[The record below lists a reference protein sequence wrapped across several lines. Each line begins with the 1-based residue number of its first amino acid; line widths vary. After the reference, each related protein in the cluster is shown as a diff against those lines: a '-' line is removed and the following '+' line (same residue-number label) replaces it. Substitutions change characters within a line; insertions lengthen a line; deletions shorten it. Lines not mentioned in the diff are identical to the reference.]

1 MIDLTVVY
9 YTCNAIP
16 NKFAHNMQ
24 EQLLKATEGIPI
36 ISVSHIPMQ
45 FGNNI
50 KVDLERNH
58 FNIYRQALI
67 GAKEAHTKYIALCE
81 DDVLY
86 SPEHFKRRPKDDNHF
101 TYNLGAWSIF
111 TWGEPMF
118 THKGIPRK
126 NLNSFICNRE
136 LFIEAMEE
144 RFDKYPNG
152 TDKDVWA
159 EPGRYEN
166 HLGVT
171 IRESEEFFT
180 NPPNIVFSHQTE
192 LSFEGLGTR
201 KRVGEFRAYK
211 IPYWGEADKIRSYYV

>member
-67 GAKEAHTKYIALCE
+67 GAKEAHTKYIAYALS
-81 DDVLY
+81 LI
-86 SPEHFKRRPKDDNHF
+86 SPPD
-101 TYNLGAWSIF
+101 T
-111 TWGEPMF
+111 
-118 THKGIPRK
+118 
-126 NLNSFICNRE
+126 
-136 LFIEAMEE
+136 
-144 RFDKYPNG
+144 
-152 TDKDVWA
+152 
-159 EPGRYEN
+159 
-166 HLGVT
+166 
-171 IRESEEFFT
+171 RESAWTT
-180 NPPNIVFSHQTE
+180 N
-192 LSFEGLGTR
+192 
-201 KRVGEFRAYK
+201 
-211 IPYWGEADKIRSYYV
+211 